1 MRLEPG
7 LTNWRALDARLGPE
21 CLRVGSYNLHGCV
34 GADGLRDPRRIARVI
49 DELGCD
55 TIGLQEVYG
64 LAALAEA
71 LGMKA
76 VSGPAFVWHG
86 RHVGNALLTR
96 RRVIRSRHYDYTW
109 EHREP
114 RTLLDVELEVG
125 GAPLRVL
132 VAHFGLGWRERRF
145 QIRKLVQ
152 LLRETP
158 KHERV
163 VVLGDLNEW
172 LPLSLRAL
180 QKLLGESPAERTFPA
195 RWPLFS
201 LDRVWVHPKG
211 ALLTV
216 EAHRSVLAMQAS
228 DHLPVRALVAARS
241 EWPTNVVGI
250 SAVE

>member
-7 LTNWRALDARLGPE
+7 LTNWRALDAQLGPE
-21 CLRVGSYNLHGCV
+21 CLRIGSYNLHGCV
-34 GADGLRDPRRIARVI
+34 GADGLRDPCRIARVI
-49 DELGCD
+49 EELACD

-64 LAALAEA
+64 LEELAGV
-71 LGMKA
+71 LGMQA
-76 VSGPAFVWHG
+76 VAGPPFVWHG
-86 RHVGNALLTR
+86 KHVGNALLTR
-96 RRVIRSRHYDYTW
+96 RRVLRSTHYDYSW
-109 EHREP
+109 PSREP
-114 RTLLDVELEVG
+114 RTLLDVELEVE

-145 QIRKLVQ
+145 QIRKLVR

-163 VVLGDLNEW
+163 VVLGDINEW

-216 EAHRSVLAMQAS
+216 EAHRSALAAQAS

-241 EWPTNVVGI
+241 QGPTNPGGFE
-250 SAVE
+250 AVE